1 MRGASILRCFGGAVV
16 AIALPMVMISCR
28 SRQSPNGTAPGSN
41 GSDSNVEFISVSLGD
56 AQQVDDVK
64 IIVTDIESLGKES
77 ESFGET
83 QTADH
88 EWIAISV
95 IIQNLKPQ
103 SVRAE
108 TLTQAI
114 VLKDAAGKQYNEDI
128 FLSIEC
134 ENVDIEQLI
143 LSEDSVSFC
152 HVFDAPNNPEELYWE
167 NRSPNTSTEYRF
179 LMQ

>member
-1 MRGASILRCFGGAVV
+1 MKMRDANILRCLGGAVM
-16 AIALPMVMISCR
+16 AIALPMAMIGCN
-28 SRQSPNGTAPGSN
+28 SRQTSVPVGN
-41 GSDSNVEFISVSLGD
+41 GSDSNAEFTSVSLGD
-56 AQQVDDVK
+56 GQQIGDVK
-64 IIVTDIESLGKES
+64 IMVTDIQSLGKES

-83 QTADH
+83 QAAEH
-88 EWIAISV
+88 EWMAISV

-108 TLTQAI
+108 TLTQTI
-114 VLKDAAGKQYNEDI
+114 VLKDSTGKQYNEDI

-152 HVFDAPNNPEELYWE
+152 HVFDAPNNPQELYWE
-167 NRSPNTSTEYRF
+167 NLSPNTSTEYRF